1 MSHSHI
7 CRQRQS
13 TAFLCAFAC
22 FLSEIWP
29 NPSPFFVRVASYWSE
44 GTKYNTVLTLLHS
57 FSSPFPPFWFAFKEK
72 KFVFWFLHQVSNST
86 RVSFPPLPYF
96 PFSIWLELL
105 LLCLNISLFTFDTH
119 CNFTWHSVP
128 ACVFG
133 LVWLWFL
140 LCPLCCCCDDLPN
153 NLKINIHSVDGLL
166 TYNI

>member
-86 RVSFPPLPYF
+86 RVSFPPPLPIFPSPFGLSSSCCVLTF
-96 PFSIWLELL
+96 PFSLSILTVT
-105 LLCLNISLFTFDTH
+105 SLGTL
-119 CNFTWHSVP
+119 SQRVS
-128 ACVFG
+128 
-133 LVWLWFL
+133 LVWYDFDSYVVLRVVAVTICL
-140 LCPLCCCCDDLPN
+140 TT
-153 NLKINIHSVDGLL
+153 LK
-166 TYNI
+166 